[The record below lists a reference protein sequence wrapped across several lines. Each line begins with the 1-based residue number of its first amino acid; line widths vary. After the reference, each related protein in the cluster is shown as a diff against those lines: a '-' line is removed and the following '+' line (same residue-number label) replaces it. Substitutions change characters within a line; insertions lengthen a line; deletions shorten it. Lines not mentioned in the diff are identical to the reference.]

1 MFKKRKN
8 YFNYVAGPLMMPS
21 LIGLKDD
28 DDLKN
33 YFKSSPIFNNIYSLG
48 ISEGKKEGFIEAAN
62 VFEKKFKSQLE
73 SFLNKEK
80 NLASDIEELERLL
93 LDAEDY
99 IKSLLEG
106 IEKEKNNQ
114 MRFEKSIRLNLK
126 SDE

>member
-8 YFNYVAGPLMMPS
+8 YFNYVAGPLVMPS

-33 YFKSSPIFNNIYSLG
+33 YFKSSPIFKNVYSLG
-48 ISEGKKEGFIEAAN
+48 VSEGKKEGLIEAAN
-62 VFEKKFKSQLE
+62 VFEEKFKSQIE
-73 SFLNKEK
+73 SFLDKEE
-80 NLASDIEELERLL
+80 NLATDIQELERLL

-99 IKSLLEG
+99 IKLLLAG

-114 MRFEKSIRLNLK
+114 VRFEKSIRLNFK

>member
-33 YFKSSPIFNNIYSLG
+33 YFKSSPIFNNVYSLG